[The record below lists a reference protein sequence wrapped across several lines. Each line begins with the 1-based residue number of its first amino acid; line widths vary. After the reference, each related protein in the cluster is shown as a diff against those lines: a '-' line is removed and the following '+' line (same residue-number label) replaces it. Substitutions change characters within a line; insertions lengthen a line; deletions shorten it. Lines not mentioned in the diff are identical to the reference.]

1 MKSFKKFT
9 HENAGCPPNDNCG
22 PISPNDQHGPV
33 GHRSAS
39 NARTDLDE
47 ALSRSS
53 FAKGTAIALQAKV
66 ISLGN
71 KVRKASDLGSKLDLL
86 AQQGIWNAALSALVI
101 ATDLNDKSIL
111 RGIRR

>member
-1 MKSFKKFT
+1 MKSFIKFT
-9 HENAGCPPNDNCG
+9 RENANSLNDDNCG
-22 PISPNDQHGPV
+22 PAGPNDHHGPSDHPS
-33 GHRSAS
+33 GSSH
-39 NARTDLDE
+39 RTDLDE
-47 ALSRSS
+47 ALSRSN

-71 KVRKASDLGSKLDLL
+71 KVQKATDLGSKMNLL
-86 AQQGIWNAALSALVI
+86 AQQGKWMAALSALVI

>member
-9 HENAGCPPNDNCG
+9 RENANDPPGDDCG
-22 PISPNDQHGPV
+22 LAGTDDHYVPV
-33 GHRSAS
+33 GHRSGS
-39 NARTDLDE
+39 NARTDLEE

-71 KVRKASDLGSKLDLL
+71 KVKKATDLGSKMDLL
-86 AQQGIWNAALSALVI
+86 AQQGKWMAALSALVI
-101 ATDLNDKSIL
+101 ATDLNDKTIL